1 MSASEQRPGP
11 LAELAKWHGRQW
23 VVAVASSL
31 ATVLF
36 VGIPT
41 DLIDTSMFS
50 RQVPP
55 PWWSYPSLAVSSVL
69 AGLLIGTYATGSA
82 QYTSRDEGRW
92 GGFGGVLALFRGGL
106 SGVQQSRPAGRRH
119 LRRTPVLRACAT
131 APRTQLIPPAG
142 LGAAPSTAQHT
153 HLFRLGAPG
162 T

>member
-92 GGFGGVLALFRGGL
+92 GGFGGVLAFFAVGCPVCNKVVLLAVGTSGALQYFEPVQPLLAL
-106 SGVQQSRPAGRRH
+106 SSFLLLGWALHRR
-119 LRRTPVLRACAT
+119 LRNTRTCSV
-131 APRTQLIPPAG
+131 
-142 LGAAPSTAQHT
+142 
-153 HLFRLGAPG
+153 
-162 T
+162 